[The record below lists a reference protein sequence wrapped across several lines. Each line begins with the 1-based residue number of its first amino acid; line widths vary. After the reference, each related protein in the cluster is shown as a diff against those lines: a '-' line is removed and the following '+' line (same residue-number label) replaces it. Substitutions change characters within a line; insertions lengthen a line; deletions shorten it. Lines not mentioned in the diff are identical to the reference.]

1 MEARG
6 GAASATGMANF
17 LLAKEILFFSILAQ
31 YFTTPMLQPSQ
42 LLPGNILQSQG
53 MATFV
58 MGTPGQ
64 TGGAIQLAAPPA
76 GGAGMQMGGLSM
88 QPILIPAQDGSLQLA
103 YHLAQPMDNTQMQYQ
118 FITQPVV
125 QESPTTSVIPAETS
139 TIQVQEPEINHINEE
154 VNNHQISH
162 IIVDNGTNT
171 QQQEENVRE
180 TTPPQSTLDDP
191 QRQCIIE
198 FVDNMSPGSEQP
210 QHHIASISYQQHPSP
225 PQSSGEQSS
234 TSPTMKLKGTQYTI
248 IARLF

>member
-1 MEARG
+1 
-6 GAASATGMANF
+6 
-17 LLAKEILFFSILAQ
+17 
-31 YFTTPMLQPSQ
+31 MLQPSQ

-64 TGGAIQLAAPPA
+64 TGGAIQLAAPQA

-125 QESPTTSVIPAETS
+125 QESPATSVIPAETG
-139 TIQVQEPEINHINEE
+139 TIQVQEPEVNHVNKE
-154 VNNHQISH
+154 VNSQQVAH
-162 IIVDNGTNT
+162 IIVDSSTNT
-171 QQQEENVRE
+171 QQEEEESVRE

-234 TSPTMKLKGTQYTI
+234 TSPTMKLKGTQYI
-248 IARLF
+248 IIVIFSFLQVIATMFLFLCVIFFTCSC

>member
-1 MEARG
+1 MEATG

-17 LLAKEILFFSILAQ
+17 CWHKKFYFFQFLAQ

-42 LLPGNILQSQG
+42 LLSGNILQSQG

-64 TGGAIQLAAPPA
+64 TGGAIQLAAPQA
-76 GGAGMQMGGLSM
+76 GSAGMQMGGLSM

-125 QESPTTSVIPAETS
+125 QESPTTSVIPAQTS
-139 TIQVQEPEINHINEE
+139 TIQVQEPEVNHVNKE
-154 VNNHQISH
+154 VSHPQMQVSH
-162 IIVDNGTNT
+162 IIVDNSTNT
-171 QQQEENVRE
+171 QQQQEEESVRE
-180 TTPPQSTLDDP
+180 TTPLQSTLDDP

-234 TSPTMKLKGTQYTI
+234 ASPTMKLKGTQ
-248 IARLF
+248 